1 MLYRLDMPS
10 LSIVMPSMNEEETIR
25 ICIEK
30 SQSIFKKY
38 SIEGEIIVVDNSS
51 DRTAE
56 IAASMGAKVIGPIK
70 GYGNA
75 YLKGLAE
82 AKGDYIAIADADNTY
97 DLLELDKFLDP
108 LIAGEADFIMGT
120 RLKGNI
126 KKGAMPWLHQY
137 IGNPFLTAMLNFLFK
152 TKISDA
158 HCGMR
163 AFTKEALE
171 KMDLKTHGME
181 LASEMIIEAA
191 KCGLRIKEVPIT
203 YYSRRAPS
211 KLRSFHDG
219 WRHIRFMMLYRPLPF
234 LFLPGAVVFVLG
246 ILLTGSLLLSGD
258 AAENRLHSF
267 ILGCMLLVLGVQ
279 ILSTGGYMKTYG
291 LVRGTYPKNKGNT
304 AKWLNY
310 HSLEKELLAGSLIL
324 IAGLLLGLKVVY
336 TWISSGYGSLSEVKN
351 AAISMVFAFI
361 GLQMIFSAIVLSV
374 MLLEMDT
381 DW

>member
-1 MLYRLDMPS
+1 MLYKLDMPS

-30 SQSIFKKY
+30 AQSIFKKY
-38 SIEGEIIVVDNSS
+38 GIEGEIIVADNSS

-82 AKGDYIAIADADNTY
+82 AKGEYIAIADADNTY

-108 LIAGEADFIMGT
+108 LMAGEADFVIGS

-137 IGNPFLTAMLNFLFK
+137 IGNPLLTEMLNFLFK

-171 KMDLKTHGME
+171 KMNLKTHGME

-191 KCGLRIKEVPIT
+191 KSGLRIKEVPIT

-211 KLRSFHDG
+211 KLRSFQDG
-219 WRHIRFMMLYRPLPF
+219 WRHVRFMMLYQPAPF
-234 LFLPGAVVFVLG
+234 LYLPGAFVFILG
-246 ILLTGSLLLSGD
+246 FLITASLLLTDS
-258 AAENRLHSF
+258 AAYNRLHSF
-267 ILGCMLLVLGVQ
+267 ILGSMLLIIGGQTLA
-279 ILSTGGYMKTYG
+279 TGGYMKTYG
-291 LVRGTYPKNKGNT
+291 LIHGMYRDDKKG
-304 AKWLNY
+304 KKLLSY
-310 HSLEKELLAGSLIL
+310 HSLEKELLGGSLIL
-324 IAGLLLGLKVVY
+324 GSGLILGLKVAY
-336 TWISSGYGSLSEVKN
+336 TWISSGYGSLEEVES
-351 AAISMVFAFI
+351 AVISMVLAAI
-361 GLQMIFSAIVLSV
+361 GLQLIFSAIFVSV
-374 MLLEMDT
+374 MLLEVDT

>member
-1 MLYRLDMPS
+1 MPS

-30 SQSIFKKY
+30 AQSIFKKY
-38 SIEGEIIVVDNSS
+38 SIEGEIIVADNSS

-108 LIAGEADFIMGT
+108 LMAGEADFIMGT

-137 IGNPFLTAMLNFLFK
+137 IGNPFLTAVLNFLFK

-163 AFTKEALE
+163 AFTKEALG

-191 KCGLRIKEVPIT
+191 KCGLKIKEVPIT

-211 KLRSFHDG
+211 KLRSFQDG
-219 WRHIRFMMLYRPLPF
+219 WRHMRFMMLYRPLPF

-246 ILLTGSLLLSGD
+246 ALITGSLLLTGD
-258 AAENRLHSF
+258 VAENRLHSF
-267 ILGCMLLVLGVQ
+267 ILGCMLLILGGQ
-279 ILSTGGYMKTYG
+279 TLSTGSYLKTYG
-291 LVRGTYPKNKGNT
+291 LIRGMYPNNKENT
-304 AKWLNY
+304 TKWLNY
-310 HSLEKELLAGSLIL
+310 HSLEKELFAGSIIL
-324 IAGLLLGLKVVY
+324 IAGLLLGLRVVS
-336 TWISSGYGSLSEVKN
+336 TWVSSGYGSLSEVKS
-351 AAISMVFAFI
+351 AVISMVLAFI

-374 MLLEMDT
+374 MLLEVDT

>member
-1 MLYRLDMPS
+1 MLYKLDMPS

-30 SQSIFKKY
+30 AQSVFKKY
-38 SIEGEIIVVDNSS
+38 GIEGEIIVADNSS
-51 DRTAE
+51 DRTPE
-56 IAASMGAKVIGPIK
+56 IATSMGAKVIGPIK

-82 AKGDYIAIADADNTY
+82 AKGKYIAIADADNTY

-108 LIAGEADFIMGT
+108 LMAGEADFVIGS
-120 RLKGNI
+120 RLKGDI

-137 IGNPFLTAMLNFLFK
+137 IGNPLLTKLLNFLFK

-191 KCGLRIKEVPIT
+191 KSGLRIKEVPIN
-203 YYSRRAPS
+203 YYSRKAPS
-211 KLRSFHDG
+211 KLRSFQDG
-219 WRHIRFMMLYRPLPF
+219 WRHVRFMMLYQPVPF
-234 LFLPGAVVFVLG
+234 LYLPGAFVFILG
-246 ILLTGSLLLSGD
+246 FIITASLLLTES
-258 AAENRLHSF
+258 AAYNRLHSF
-267 ILGCMLLVLGVQ
+267 ILGSMLLIIGGQTLA
-279 ILSTGGYMKTYG
+279 TGGYMKTYG
-291 LVRGTYPKNKGNT
+291 LIHGMYRNGEKG
-304 AKWLNY
+304 KKLLSY
-310 HSLEKELLAGSLIL
+310 HSLEKELLGGSLIL
-324 IAGLLLGLKVVY
+324 GSGIILGLKVAY
-336 TWISSGYGSLSEVKN
+336 TWISSGYGSLEEIESAV
-351 AAISMVFAFI
+351 ISMVLAAI
-361 GLQMIFSAIVLSV
+361 GLQLILAAIFVSV
-374 MLLEMDT
+374 MLLEVDT

>member
-1 MLYRLDMPS
+1 MPS

-25 ICIEK
+25 ICIQK
-30 SQSIFKKY
+30 AQSIFKKY
-38 SIEGEIIVVDNSS
+38 GIEGEIIVADNSS
-51 DRTAE
+51 DKTAE

-108 LIAGEADFIMGT
+108 LMAGDADFIMGS
-120 RLKGNI
+120 RLKGEI

-137 IGNPFLTAMLNFLFK
+137 IGNPILTGMLNFLFK

-191 KCGLRIKEVPIT
+191 KSGLRIKEVPIT
-203 YYSRRAPS
+203 YYSRKAPS
-211 KLRSFHDG
+211 KLRSFQDG
-219 WRHIRFMMLYRPLPF
+219 WRHVRFMMLYRPAPF
-234 LFLPGAVVFVLG
+234 LYLPGAFVFILG
-246 ILLTGSLLLSGD
+246 FLITTSLLLTGN
-258 AAENRLHSF
+258 AAYNRLHSF
-267 ILGCMLLVLGVQ
+267 ILGSVLLIIGGQ
-279 ILSTGGYMKTYG
+279 ILATGGYMKTYG
-291 LVRGTYPKNKGNT
+291 LIHGMYRDNRKG
-304 AKWLNY
+304 KKLLSY
-310 HSLEKELLAGSLIL
+310 HSLEKELLGGSLIL
-324 IAGLLLGLKVVY
+324 GSSLIIGLKVAY
-336 TWISSGYGSLSEVKN
+336 TWASSGYGSLEEIESAV
-351 AAISMVFAFI
+351 ISMVLAAV
-361 GLQMIFSAIVLSV
+361 GLQLIFSAIFVSV
-374 MLLEMDT
+374 MLLEVDT

>member
-1 MLYRLDMPS
+1 MPS

-30 SQSIFKKY
+30 AQSIIKKY
-38 SIEGEIIVVDNSS
+38 GLEGEIIIADNSS
-51 DRTAE
+51 DRTPE
-56 IAASMGAKVIGPIK
+56 IASSLGAKVIGPIK

-108 LIAGEADFIMGT
+108 LLSGDADFIMGT
-120 RLKGNI
+120 RIKGNI

-137 IGNPFLTAMLNFLFK
+137 IGNPLLTGMLNFLFK

-163 AFTKEALE
+163 AFTKEALN
-171 KMDLKTHGME
+171 KMNLKTHGME
-181 LASEMIIEAA
+181 LASEMVIEAA

-219 WRHIRFMMLYRPLPF
+219 WRHVRFMMLYRPVPF
-234 LFLPGAVVFVLG
+234 LYLPGAFVFILG
-246 ILLTGSLLLSGD
+246 FLITASLLLTESAVYD
-258 AAENRLHSF
+258 RLHSF
-267 ILGCMLLVLGVQ
+267 ILGSVLLIIGGQTLA
-279 ILSTGGYMKTYG
+279 TGGYMKTYG
-291 LVRGTYPKNKGNT
+291 LIHGMYRDDIKG
-304 AKWLNY
+304 KKLLSY
-310 HSLEKELLAGSLIL
+310 HSLEKELLGGSLIL
-324 IAGLLLGLKVVY
+324 GSGIVLGLKVAY
-336 TWISSGYGSLSEVKN
+336 TWMNSGFGSLKEVES
-351 AAISMVFAFI
+351 AVLSMVLAAV
-361 GLQMIFSAIVLSV
+361 GLQLIFSAVFISV

>member
-1 MLYRLDMPS
+1 MLYKLDMPS

-25 ICIEK
+25 ICIDK
-30 SQSIFKKY
+30 AHSIFKKY
-38 SIEGEIIVVDNSS
+38 GLEGEIIIADNSS

-56 IAASMGAKVIGPIK
+56 IASSMGAKVIGPIK

-97 DLLELDKFLDP
+97 DLLELDKFFDP
-108 LIAGEADFIMGT
+108 LIAGEADFIMGS
-120 RLKGNI
+120 RLKGDI

-171 KMDLKTHGME
+171 KMNLKTHGME
-181 LASEMIIEAA
+181 LASEMVIEAA

-203 YYSRRAPS
+203 YYSRKAPS
-211 KLRSFHDG
+211 KLRSFQDG
-219 WRHIRFMMLYRPLPF
+219 WRHVRFMMLYRPLPF
-234 LFLPGAVVFVLG
+234 LLLPGALVFVLG
-246 ILLTGSLLLSGD
+246 ALIICSLLLSGNE
-258 AAENRLHSF
+258 AQSRLHSF
-267 ILGCMLLVLGVQ
+267 ILGCMLLIIGGQ
-279 ILSTGGYMKTYG
+279 TLSTGGYMKMYS
-291 LVRGTYPKNKGNT
+291 LVRGGPKSKDIT
-304 AKWLNY
+304 SKWLNY
-310 HSLEKELLAGSLIL
+310 HSLEKELLAGSIIL
-324 IAGLLLGLKVVY
+324 VVGLLLGLNVIY
-336 TWISSGYGSLSEVKN
+336 TWISSGYGSLSEVKG
-351 AAISMVFAFI
+351 AAISMVFSFI

-374 MLLEMDT
+374 MLLEVDT

>member
-1 MLYRLDMPS
+1 MLYKLDMSS

-30 SQSIFKKY
+30 AQSIFKKY
-38 SIEGEIIVVDNSS
+38 GLEGEIIIADNSS

-56 IAASMGAKVIGPIK
+56 IASLMGAKVIGPIK

-97 DLLELDKFLDP
+97 DLLELDKFFDP
-108 LIAGEADFIMGT
+108 LMAGEADFIMGT
-120 RLKGNI
+120 RLKGDI

-171 KMDLKTHGME
+171 KMNLKTHGME
-181 LASEMIIEAA
+181 LASEMVIEAA

-203 YYSRRAPS
+203 YYSRKAPS

-234 LFLPGAVVFVLG
+234 LLLPGAVVFVLG
-246 ILLTGSLLLSGD
+246 ILVICSLLFSGEG
-258 AAENRLHSF
+258 AQNRLHSF
-267 ILGCMLLVLGVQ
+267 ILGCMLLIMGGQ
-279 ILSTGGYMKTYG
+279 TLSTGSYMKMYS
-291 LVRGTYPKNKGNT
+291 LVRGGHPKNKNINS
-304 AKWLNY
+304 KWLNY
-310 HSLEKELLAGSLIL
+310 HSLEKELLAGSIIL
-324 IAGLLLGLKVVY
+324 GVGILLGLRVIY
-336 TWISSGYGSLSEVKN
+336 TWISSGYGSLSEVKS
-351 AAISMVFAFI
+351 AAVSMVFAFI

-374 MLLEMDT
+374 MLLEVDT